1 MNKRR
6 PMMNKNEQMSWLELI
21 RGIANFVLSTML
33 LLSMA
38 AGEMNFLPVGILGL
52 VVANFGLLKKTID
65 DEKHA

>member
-1 MNKRR
+1 
-6 PMMNKNEQMSWLELI
+6 MMNKNEQMSWLELI

-38 AGEMNFLPVGILGL
+38 AGEINFLPVGILGL
-52 VVANFGLLKKTID
+52 VVANFGLLKDTID